1 MKFDDY
7 SKHTVTINECNTL
20 NISTIKSNKKFKF
33 KFQTFAC
40 GTVRPQ
46 MSPTNPFLTTSN
58 ILITTS
64 LPSHSDIFLSHP
76 ILQTC
81 RLRHRHSH
89 IHRIIHSIY
98 LTCNRVQCFYLKT
111 RKPPQCDDTEWHS
124 TRNNRKTEK
133 NRLCRKWQK
142 NHDPTTKHRFKVNIF
157 FV

>member
-20 NISTIKSNKKFKF
+20 NISTIKSNKKL
-33 KFQTFAC
+33 KFQFQALAC